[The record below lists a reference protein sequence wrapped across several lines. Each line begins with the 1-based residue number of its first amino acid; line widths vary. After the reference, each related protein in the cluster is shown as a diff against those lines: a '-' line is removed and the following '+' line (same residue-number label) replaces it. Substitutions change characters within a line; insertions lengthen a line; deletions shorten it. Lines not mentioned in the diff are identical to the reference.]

1 MSDIERQQRFW
12 ETKTLEEMDQG
23 EWEALCDGCALCCLQ
38 KLEDADTGEVF
49 YTQLVCYLLD
59 QENCRCTD
67 YENRSVRVP
76 DCVKL
81 TRESIPEF
89 HWLPKSCA
97 YRRLA
102 EGRGLADWHPLVSG
116 RAESVFEAGISVQG
130 RVMPDNIVPEHDW
143 EDHIIQW
150 VER

>member
-1 MSDIERQQRFW
+1 MSEPFW
-12 ETKTLEEMDQG
+12 EHKSLEQMTAA
-23 EWEALCDGCALCCLQ
+23 EWESLCDGCALCCLQ
-38 KLEDADTGEVF
+38 KLEDADTGEVY
-49 YTQLVCYLLD
+49 YTQLVCHLLD
-59 QENCRCTD
+59 QDTCRCTD
-67 YENRSVRVP
+67 YANRSVRVP

-81 TRESIPEF
+81 TREGIAEF
-89 HWLPKSCA
+89 HWLPYTCA

-116 RAESVFEAGISVQG
+116 RQESVYEAGISVQG
-130 RVMPDNIVPEHDW
+130 RVIPDNAVDEEDW

>member
-1 MSDIERQQRFW
+1 MVAGRPFW
-12 ETKTLEEMDQG
+12 ETKSLDEMTPD
-23 EWEALCDGCALCCLQ
+23 EWESLCDGCALCCLQ
-38 KLEDADTGEVF
+38 KLEDADTGEVY
-49 YTQLVCYLLD
+49 YTQLVCHLLD
-59 QENCRCTD
+59 QKNCSCTD

-89 HWLPKSCA
+89 HWLPRSCA

-102 EGRGLADWHPLVSG
+102 EGRKLDDWHPLISGTRDTVFASGVS
-116 RAESVFEAGISVQG
+116 IQG
-130 RVMPDNIVPEHDW
+130 KVIPDNIVDEEDW
-143 EDHIIQW
+143 EEHIINW

>member
-1 MSDIERQQRFW
+1 MTEKNLQPFW
-12 ETKTLEEMDQG
+12 EAKSLEEMSPD

-49 YTQLVCYLLD
+49 YTQLVCHLLD
-59 QENCRCTD
+59 QQDCRCTD
-67 YENRSVRVP
+67 YPNRSVRFP

-81 TRESIPEF
+81 TQEGISQF
-89 HWLPKSCA
+89 HWLPGSCA

-102 EGRGLADWHPLVSG
+102 EGRGLAEWHPLVSG
-116 RAESVFEAGISVQG
+116 RQESVFEAGISVQG
-130 RVMPDNIVPEHDW
+130 RVIPDNAVAEEDW
-143 EDHIIQW
+143 EDHIVHW

>member
-1 MSDIERQQRFW
+1 MTHQ
-12 ETKTLEEMDQG
+12 
-23 EWEALCDGCALCCLQ
+23 EWESLCDGCALCCLQ
-38 KLEDADTGEVF
+38 KLEDADTGEVY

-59 QENCRCTD
+59 QDSCRCTD
-67 YENRSVRVP
+67 YENRSTRVP

-81 TRESIPEF
+81 TRETIDEF
-89 HWLPKSCA
+89 HWLPRSCA

-116 RAESVFEAGISVQG
+116 TRDTVLTVGVSVQG
-130 RVMPDNIVPEHDW
+130 RVIPDNVVHEDDW
-143 EDHIIQW
+143 EEHIIQW